1 VSGYDD
7 ERYDDESVKQ
17 YDDEKETSRSWFQR
31 EVSQA

>member
-1 VSGYDD
+1 MMMKGMMTSQ
-7 ERYDDESVKQ
+7 SVKQ